1 MNDGHAYRRQLI
13 VNIIPLWL
21 HCAEAFVVLNHK
33 GQLLLASVVL
43 ASKSWPRYLNEL

>member
-13 VNIIPLWL
+13 VDIFLLWL

-33 GQLLLASVVL
+33 GTNLQASVVL
-43 ASKSWPRYLNEL
+43 ACKSWLGYSNEL